1 MYGYSQQYGR
11 IEDFAGGESG
21 CTHGGAGKS
30 VPSATASGITSDR
43 ATLSS
48 AASEISDAATGE
60 DVRMDKVSQVQ
71 QALAAGTYDV
81 SASAV
86 ASKVVD
92 AMLGGQ

>member
-1 MYGYSQQYGR
+1 MDIRSSMEGLRTLLGVNPAAPTAAQ
-11 IEDFAGGESG
+11 
-21 CTHGGAGKS
+21 GKS